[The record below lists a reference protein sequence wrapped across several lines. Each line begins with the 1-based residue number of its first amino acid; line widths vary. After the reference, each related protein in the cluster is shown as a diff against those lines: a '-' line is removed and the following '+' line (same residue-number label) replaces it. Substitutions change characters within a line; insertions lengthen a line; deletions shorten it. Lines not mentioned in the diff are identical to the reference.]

1 MALTKSQIF
10 TLIGTNLPDNTS
22 GAITPAK
29 LREVVTQIADAPIYA
44 AAGVKEVEVLRAAST
59 ATQAP
64 TAVDT
69 ALQVS
74 FGAAQGSASDPVMIN
89 AAGTV
94 TFNTAGN
101 YAIRIKLQNGRTG
114 ATGTSILLSR
124 ILLNGAQVGSTA
136 AVKMT
141 QTDATTPSE
150 SRVVLNPTAGQTF
163 QVQIMR
169 DSAGANFGGV
179 YPQTAT
185 VAAWGV
191 APSALLV
198 ISRLEPVPSP

>member
-22 GAITPAK
+22 GAITPAE

-101 YAIRIKLQNGRTG
+101 YAVRIKLQNGRTG

-169 DSAGANFGGV
+169 DSAGSNFGGV

>member
-22 GAITPAK
+22 GDITPAK
-29 LREVVTQIADAPIYA
+29 LREVVTQMADAPIYA

-64 TAVDT
+64 SAVDT

-101 YAIRIKLQNGRTG
+101 YAVRIKLQNGRTG

-124 ILLNGAQVGSTA
+124 ILLNGVQVGSTA

-169 DSAGANFGGV
+169 DSAGSNFGGV

>member
-64 TAVDT
+64 SAVDT

-74 FGAAQGSASDPVMIN
+74 FGTAQGSASDPVMLN

-101 YAIRIKLQNGRTG
+101 YAVRIKLQNGRTG

-169 DSAGANFGGV
+169 DSAGSNFGGL

-185 VAAWGV
+185 VTAWGV

-198 ISRLEPVPSP
+198 VSRLEPVPSP

>member
-10 TLIGTNLPDNTS
+10 TLIGNNLPDNTS

-44 AAGVKEVEVLRAAST
+44 AAGVKEVEVLRAASI

-169 DSAGANFGGV
+169 DSAGSNFGGV

-185 VAAWGV
+185 VASWGV

>member
-10 TLIGTNLPDNTS
+10 TLIGNNLPDNTS
-22 GAITPAK
+22 GEITPAK

-74 FGAAQGSASDPVMIN
+74 FGAAQGSALDPVMIN

-124 ILLNGAQVGSTA
+124 ILLNGAQIGSAA

-150 SRVVLNPTAGQTF
+150 SRVVVNPTAGQTF

-169 DSAGANFGGV
+169 DSAGSNFGGL

-185 VAAWGV
+185 VTAWGT